1 MLAIKLKEESGGK
14 APRFYQ
20 VLFQVRYRDGVP
32 TETKFVL
39 GREMH

>member
-1 MLAIKLKEESGGK
+1 MMESHLKEVAGGRM
-14 APRFYQ
+14 PRFYQ
-20 VLFQVRYRDGVP
+20 VLLHIRFRDGVP